1 MATIKLGSIN
11 LKSQNDKK
19 FWVLGSVSV
28 DGVNDP
34 ILKKG
39 KKVEKGSSASF
50 SMGDYGSLKIDADG
64 KLTLQAGKKIEGA
77 VTFENASTSGGKA
90 LGSIAKVTFDK
101 GVEFDIEGALSAS
114 DANKMKSLKSVT
126 GSAYADKFT
135 IGSSADKD
143 FVLDAGSGDDE
154 ITISDSSN
162 VTVGTINANAGN
174 DKVILAIGADN
185 ELKGEL
191 KLGSGKDTLVAT
203 SGKAAIADYS
213 FKEDVVQLAGAT
225 LDNEGKLIGSGV
237 TITGAMS
244 DNDMYYIKTIDG
256 TEGHPVTVH
265 ATAAKSA
272 SDVIVNASSLA
283 ATDVAVIDVREAT
296 SSSKITTGKNDT
308 TNITL
313 AAGKSEDTLVI
324 GDTSTE
330 KTITVTN
337 FATDDVLNMS
347 GLTFAKTEITTVT
360 GKNDAVQLVNGKNTV
375 ILGSVLVADDK
386 KVAQFGLNG
395 SKLFAAVANS
405 ATIDVS
411 EEEDLSKVLV
421 KGHVKGTGEY
431 DTTVK
436 VGSSVDLSTSN
447 AYDVYNVSLASGA
460 ENVTLKGAKSDKS
473 GFTFDASANSEGVVV
488 WANNSSKKQGDA
500 IKLAAGDD
508 GDDTVVFGSTDGDD
522 TVDAFNFANDVLYVT
537 DTTSMIVDGGK
548 VKIGKASV
556 KFENSQN
563 SDEEI
568 MQVQVAMLGNQT
580 FKVAGAFDNSTDVVT
595 LAENANKVDY
605 YAVKKN
611 TTVNIGSNFSDNYS
625 FFKNTIE
632 GYGQAAN
639 VVKGGSVTKI
649 DASSAASDS
658 NIMIEGVANVSTGHG
673 TNQVWVHGA
682 AKNGAVNLNDGTDT
696 VWFGAEDKNVNVIG
710 YSTDD
715 DVINI
720 MGSLSGFTAKVK
732 DGKTVITST
741 EGKGKLSIDSETVT
755 LVETNTNDKYTMKV
769 GTGSAN
775 YDTNTDTKSIY
786 QGYETLYASN
796 VTDDTTIILGYG
808 ANGLVNQYGLQSAAT
823 IEKTVKTFDASGASA
838 NFNIV
843 GDASVNNTI
852 SGGDGINNLNGG
864 GASKDTLRGVSSA
877 TDNFYWGT
885 TDGNDTLETVG
896 AEDTVVLYDIKLADI
911 DVENTV
917 KNLKS
922 DKAVIVLNNKQQLTI
937 NSTIED
943 GTTFALAD
951 ATFVIE
957 EGKFVQQ

>member
-1 MATIKLGSIN
+1 MATTKITLGSIY
-11 LKSQNDKK
+11 LDDTKKDKK
-19 FWVLGSVSV
+19 FWVLGSVGV
-28 DGVNDP
+28 DGTKVLD
-34 ILKKG
+34 G
-39 KKVEKGSSASF
+39 AKVEKGSSASF

-64 KLTLQAGKKIEGA
+64 KLTLQAGKKIEDA
-77 VTFENASTSGGKA
+77 VTFADADKSGGKA

-101 GVEFDIEGALSAS
+101 GVEFDIKGALSAS

-135 IGSSADKD
+135 IGSSADKE

-154 ITISDSSN
+154 ITISDSSD

-174 DKVILAIGADN
+174 DKVILAIGASN

-225 LDNEGKLIGSGV
+225 LDNEGKLTAGTAGTA

-244 DNDMYYIKTIDG
+244 DNDMYYIKTVND
-256 TEGHPVTVH
+256 TEGAPVTVH

-324 GDTSTE
+324 GDTTTE
-330 KTITVTN
+330 KKITVTN

-375 ILGSVLVADDK
+375 ILGSVVAGG
-386 KVAQFGLNG
+386 VAQFGLNG
-395 SKLFAAVANS
+395 SKLFAAVEAG
-405 ATIDVS
+405 ATIDLT

-421 KGHVKGTGEY
+421 KGYNTGVY

-488 WANNSSKKQGDA
+488 WANNSSKKQGDT
-500 IKLAAGDD
+500 IILADSND
-508 GDDTVVFGSTDGDD
+508 GDDTVVFGSADGTD
-522 TVDAFNFANDVLYVT
+522 TVRNFNFANDVLYVT

-548 VKIGKASV
+548 VKIGKTSV
-556 KFENSQN
+556 NFNASQN
-563 SDEEI
+563 SAEEI

-580 FKVAGAFDNSTDVVT
+580 FKVAGNFDNTTAAVT

-658 NIMIEGVANVSTGHG
+658 NIMIEGVADVSTGHG

-682 AKNGAVNLNDGTDT
+682 AKNGAVSLNDGTDT

-838 NFNIV
+838 NFTIV

>member
-1 MATIKLGSIN
+1 MTTITLGSIN
-11 LKSQNDKK
+11 LEFQNDKK

-28 DGVNDP
+28 DSVNDP

-77 VTFENASTSGGKA
+77 VTFADAGKSGGKA

-154 ITISDSSN
+154 ITIGSGN
-162 VTVGTINANAGN
+162 GTVTVGTINANAGN
-174 DKVILAIGADN
+174 DKITLNVD

-203 SGKAAIADYS
+203 KGKAAIADYS
-213 FKEDVVQLAGAT
+213 FKEDVVRLAGAT
-225 LDNEGKLIGSGV
+225 LDNEGKLTGSGV

-360 GKNDAVQLVNGKNTV
+360 GKADAVQLVNGKNTV
-375 ILGSVLVADDK
+375 ILGSVVADN
-386 KVAQFGLNG
+386 VAQFGLNG
-395 SKLFAAVANS
+395 SKLFAAVADS

-508 GDDTVVFGSTDGDD
+508 GDDTVVFGSADGTD
-522 TVDAFNFANDVLYVT
+522 TVHNFNFANDVLYVT

-548 VKIGKASV
+548 VKIGKTSV
-556 KFENSQN
+556 TFNDSQN
-563 SDEEI
+563 TGEEI

-580 FKVAGAFDNSTDVVT
+580 FKVAGDFDNITDVVT

-611 TTVNIGSNFSDNYS
+611 STVTLTGDFSDNYS

-649 DASSAASDS
+649 NASSAASDS

-682 AKNGAVNLNDGTDT
+682 AKNGAVSLNDGTDT

>member
-1 MATIKLGSIN
+1 MATTKITLGSIY
-11 LKSQNDKK
+11 LDDTKKDKK
-19 FWVLGSVSV
+19 FWVLGSVGV
-28 DGVNDP
+28 DGTKVLD
-34 ILKKG
+34 G

-77 VTFENASTSGGKA
+77 VTFEAASKPGPKA

-101 GVEFDIEGALSAS
+101 GVEFNIDSALT
-114 DANKMKSLKSVT
+114 DGMTSLKTVT

-154 ITISDSSN
+154 ITIGSGSDT

-174 DKVILAIGADN
+174 DKITLNVD

-203 SGKAAIADYS
+203 KGKAAIADYS
-213 FKEDVVQLAGAT
+213 FKEDVVQLADAT
-225 LDNEGKLIGSGV
+225 LDNEGKLTSSVV

-313 AAGKSEDTLVI
+313 AAGKSADTLVI

-337 FATDDVLNMS
+337 FASDDVLNMS
-347 GLTFAKTEITTVT
+347 GLTFAKTEITTVDD
-360 GKNDAVQLVNGKNTV
+360 KDKAVKLVNGKNTV
-375 ILGSVLVADDK
+375 ILGSVLVDDGK

-395 SKLFAAVANS
+395 SKLFAAVKGD

-421 KGHVKGTGEY
+421 KGYDNAGVY

-500 IKLAAGDD
+500 IKLANGDD
-508 GDDTVVFGSTDGDD
+508 GDDTVVFGSTDGTD
-522 TVDAFNFANDVLYVT
+522 TVHNFNFANDVLYVT
-537 DTTSMIVDGGK
+537 DTTSMIVDAGV
-548 VKIGKASV
+548 VKIGKTSV
-556 KFENSQN
+556 TFNDSQN
-563 SDEEI
+563 TDEEI

-580 FKVAGAFDNSTDVVT
+580 FKVAGNFNNSVDVVT

-611 TTVNIGSNFSDNYS
+611 STVTLTGDFSDNYS

-649 DASSAASDS
+649 NASDAASDS
-658 NIMIEGVANVSTGHG
+658 NIMIEGVAAVSTGHG

-682 AKNGAVNLNDGTDT
+682 AKNGAVALNDGTDT
-696 VWFGAEDKNVNVIG
+696 VWFGAEDKNVNVTG

-720 MGSLSGFTAKVK
+720 MGSLSGFTAKAK

>member
-11 LKSQNDKK
+11 LEPQNDKK

-28 DGVNDP
+28 EGVSDP

-64 KLTLQAGKKIEGA
+64 KLTLQAGKKIESA
-77 VTFENASTSGGKA
+77 VAFADANKPGPKA

-114 DANKMKSLKSVT
+114 DGNKMKSLKSVT

-135 IGSSADKD
+135 IGSSADKN

-154 ITISDSSN
+154 ITIGSGN
-162 VTVGTINANAGN
+162 GTVTVGTINANAGN
-174 DKVILAIGADN
+174 DKITLNVD

-225 LDNEGKLIGSGV
+225 LDNEGKLTGSGV

-244 DNDMYYIKTIDG
+244 DNDMYYIKTIDS

-283 ATDVAVIDVREAT
+283 ATDVAVIDVIEAT

-313 AAGKSEDTLVI
+313 AVGKSEDTLVI
-324 GDTSTE
+324 GDTTTE

-347 GLTFAKTEITTVT
+347 GLTFAKTEITTVD
-360 GKNDAVQLVNGKNTV
+360 GKDKAVKLVNGKNTV
-375 ILGSVLVADDK
+375 ILGSVLVADNK

-395 SKLFAAVANS
+395 SKLFAAVEAG
-405 ATIDVS
+405 ATIDLT

-421 KGHVKGTGEY
+421 KGY
-431 DTTVK
+431 DNTTVK

-488 WANNSSKKQGDA
+488 WANNSSKKQGDT
-500 IKLAAGDD
+500 IILANSDD
-508 GDDTVVFGSTDGDD
+508 GDDTVVFGSADGTD
-522 TVDAFNFANDVLYVT
+522 TVHNFNFANDVLYVT
-537 DTTSMIVDGGK
+537 DTTSMIVDTND
-548 VKIGKASV
+548 VKIGKTSV
-556 KFENSQN
+556 TFNASQN
-563 SDEEI
+563 TDEEI

-580 FKVAGAFDNSTDVVT
+580 FKVAGDFNGTDNFVS
-595 LAENANKVDY
+595 LGENANKVDY

-611 TTVNIGSNFSDNYS
+611 TTVKIGSNFSDNYS

-649 DASSAASDS
+649 DAEAAASDS
-658 NIMIEGVANVSTGHG
+658 NIVIEGVADVSTGHG

-682 AKNGAVNLNDGTDT
+682 AKNGTVALNDGTDT

-720 MGSLSGFTAKVK
+720 MGSLSGFTAKAK

>member
-1 MATIKLGSIN
+1 ME
-11 LKSQNDKK
+11 SQNDKK

-28 DGVNDP
+28 DSVNDP

-77 VTFENASTSGGKA
+77 VTFEDASTSGGKA

-101 GVEFDIEGALSAS
+101 GVEFDIEGALSVS
-114 DANKMKSLKSVT
+114 NANKMKSLKSVT
-126 GSAYADKFT
+126 GSAYVDKFT

-154 ITISDSSN
+154 ITIGN
-162 VTVGTINANAGN
+162 GNCTVTVGTINANAGN
-174 DKVILAIGADN
+174 DKITLNVN

-203 SGKAAIADYS
+203 KGKAAIADYS
-213 FKEDVVQLAGAT
+213 FKEDVIQLTGVAT
-225 LDNEGKLIGSGV
+225 LDNEGKLIGSNV

-256 TEGHPVTVH
+256 TEGNPVTVH

-324 GDTSTE
+324 GDTTTE
-330 KTITVTN
+330 KKITVTN

-360 GKNDAVQLVNGKNTV
+360 DKADAVQLVNGKNTV
-375 ILGSVLVADDK
+375 ILGSVVAY

-395 SKLFAAVANS
+395 SKLFAAVEAG
-405 ATIDVS
+405 ATIDLT
-411 EEEDLSKVLV
+411 EEEDLSKVL
-421 KGHVKGTGEY
+421 VKGTGEY

-508 GDDTVVFGSTDGDD
+508 GDDTVVFGSADGTD
-522 TVDAFNFANDVLYVT
+522 TVHHFNFANDVLYVT
-537 DTTSMIVDGGK
+537 DTTSMIVDTND
-548 VKIGKASV
+548 VKIGKTSV
-556 KFENSQN
+556 TFNDSQN
-563 SDEEI
+563 TGEEI

-580 FKVAGAFDNSTDVVT
+580 FKVAGDLNGTDDVVT

-611 TTVNIGSNFSDNYS
+611 STVTLTGDFSDNYS

-649 DASSAASDS
+649 NASDAASDS

-682 AKNGAVNLNDGTDT
+682 AKNGAVSLNDGTDT